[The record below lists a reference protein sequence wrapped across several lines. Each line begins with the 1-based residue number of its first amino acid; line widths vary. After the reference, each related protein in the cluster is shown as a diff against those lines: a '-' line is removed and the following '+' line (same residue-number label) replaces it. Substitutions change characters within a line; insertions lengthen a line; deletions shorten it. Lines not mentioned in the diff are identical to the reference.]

1 MPALTFT
8 PPFWAS
14 DPDDQPVR
22 CAAPPAEPAP
32 EPGPSDPAP
41 ELDTSYDDVA
51 GQEQGNVPDP
61 SDPDYQ

>member
-1 MPALTFT
+1 MSVLTLA
-8 PPFWAS
+8 PHFWAS
-14 DPDDQPVR
+14 EDELPGH

-32 EPGPSDPAP
+32 AP
-41 ELDTSYDDVA
+41 EPSPSEPETDTSYDDVA